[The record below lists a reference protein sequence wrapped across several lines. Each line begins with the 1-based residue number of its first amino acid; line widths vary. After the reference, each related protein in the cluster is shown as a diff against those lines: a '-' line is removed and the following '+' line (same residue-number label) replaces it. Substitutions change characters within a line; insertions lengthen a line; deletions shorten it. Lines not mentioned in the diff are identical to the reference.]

1 MKRKLF
7 KHQKEAL
14 QLFLNKEKFALFMD
28 MGTGKTLV
36 PIVALEKLEGLDT
49 VLIFSPKSIVFN
61 WESEIH
67 KFTKLKEYK
76 IFKLQGNK
84 AKVMETYR
92 AIKSYSGL
100 KIIIANFE
108 KARLMDKYLMNL
120 KPQFIVVDESHKV
133 KNRNA
138 QISKALYKIA
148 TKCKYRLIMTGTPTP
163 NGYEDLFMQYKI
175 MNSNILGVNWKQF
188 EDDFIIKGG
197 YMNYE
202 IVGYKNEEILK
213 NLMHQN
219 CYIVRIEDCID
230 LPEQLPD
237 LYLTCELNSKARKA
251 YNDLRKE
258 MIAQLDI
265 VQENIPRKQLK
276 ALLRSNGIP
285 YESNEPYEDLFLR
298 ANMFINQL
306 TADLTITQ
314 YLRLQQIS
322 GGFITNNVGN
332 SINIDK
338 GKLGLLQDYLEGYKK
353 PVVVI
358 CNFLEEIKLIHDTFK
373 KTHRVECLTGST
385 KNRAEI
391 NKDFQ
396 EGKID
401 ILILQISSGSVGLNL
416 FRASRLIF
424 YSWNY
429 KYDDY
434 VQAIARIKRNGQ
446 KEPWQIIHLITEN
459 TIDEKILKSIQL
471 KRDRAEKLLTT
482 DK

>member
-76 IFKLQGNK
+76 IFKLQGSK
-84 AKVMETYR
+84 TKVMETYR

-219 CYIVRIEDCID
+219 CYIVSKQKGSRIC
-230 LPEQLPD
+230 
-237 LYLTCELNSKARKA
+237 
-251 YNDLRKE
+251 
-258 MIAQLDI
+258 
-265 VQENIPRKQLK
+265 
-276 ALLRSNGIP
+276 
-285 YESNEPYEDLFLR
+285 
-298 ANMFINQL
+298 
-306 TADLTITQ
+306 
-314 YLRLQQIS
+314 
-322 GGFITNNVGN
+322 
-332 SINIDK
+332 
-338 GKLGLLQDYLEGYKK
+338 
-353 PVVVI
+353 
-358 CNFLEEIKLIHDTFK
+358 
-373 KTHRVECLTGST
+373 
-385 KNRAEI
+385 
-391 NKDFQ
+391 
-396 EGKID
+396 
-401 ILILQISSGSVGLNL
+401 
-416 FRASRLIF
+416 
-424 YSWNY
+424 
-429 KYDDY
+429 
-434 VQAIARIKRNGQ
+434 
-446 KEPWQIIHLITEN
+446 
-459 TIDEKILKSIQL
+459 
-471 KRDRAEKLLTT
+471 
-482 DK
+482 